1 MEGLLSSAQGN
12 GLTNRQLGKRGMD
25 TIYWDDDND
34 KPAMKKA
41 ATDILG
47 EVKEG
52 FSKRNDG
59 ASVKGSMLYVDE
71 DRQYVSSKDAH
82 DKNGNVMNN
91 ITLLTGH
98 EGSLLKGT
106 TITS

>member
-1 MEGLLSSAQGN
+1 
-12 GLTNRQLGKRGMD
+12 MD

-59 ASVKGSMLYVDE
+59 ASVKG
-71 DRQYVSSKDAH
+71 
-82 DKNGNVMNN
+82 N
-91 ITLLTGH
+91 
-98 EGSLLKGT
+98 
-106 TITS
+106 TISIL